1 MDNWVIVMMLG
12 ASTLLGA
19 LGLWALLW
27 GLRTGQF
34 EDTKKFLD
42 GASLDSEEALHDAI
56 EIENRKKEIL
66 KKREE
71 KKENSYGPPDL

>member
-1 MDNWVIVMMLG
+1 MDNWLIIMMLG
-12 ASTLLGA
+12 ASTLLGG

-34 EDTKKFLD
+34 DDTKKFLD
-42 GASLDSEEALHDAI
+42 GAHLDSEEALHDAI
-56 EIENRKKEIL
+56 KMENRKKDIL

-71 KKENSYGPPDL
+71 KKENGYRPPD

>member
-1 MDNWVIVMMLG
+1 MDNWVVAMMLG

-19 LGLWALLW
+19 FGLWALLW
-27 GLRTGQF
+27 GLKTGQF

-56 EIENRKKEIL
+56 EMENRKKEIL

-71 KKENSYGPPDL
+71 KKENGYRPPD

>member
-1 MDNWVIVMMLG
+1 MDNWLVVMMLG

-56 EIENRKKEIL
+56 EMENRKKEIL
-66 KKREE
+66 KRKEE
-71 KKENSYGPPDL
+71 KKENSYGPPD

>member
-1 MDNWVIVMMLG
+1 MDNWLVAMMLG

-19 LGLWALLW
+19 FGLWALLW

-42 GASLDSEEALHDAI
+42 GALLDSEEALHDAI
-56 EIENRKKEIL
+56 EMENRKKEIL
-66 KKREE
+66 KKKEEE
-71 KKENSYGPPDL
+71 KKENSYGPPD

>member
-1 MDNWVIVMMLG
+1 MDNWVVAMMLG

-42 GASLDSEEALHDAI
+42 GASLDSEDALHDAI
-56 EIENRKKEIL
+56 EMENRKKKIL

-71 KKENSYGPPDL
+71 KQKNGYRPPD

>member
-1 MDNWVIVMMLG
+1 MDNWLVAMMLG

-34 EDTKKFLD
+34 DDTKKFLD
-42 GASLDSEEALHDAI
+42 GALLDSEEALHDAI
-56 EIENRKKEIL
+56 DLEKKKKRDFEK
-66 KKREE
+66 KKREKGE
-71 KKENSYGPPDL
+71 RI

>member
-1 MDNWVIVMMLG
+1 MDNWVVVMMLS

-27 GLRTGQF
+27 GLKTGQF

-56 EIENRKKEIL
+56 EMENRKKDIL

-71 KKENSYGPPDL
+71 KKADDSYRPPD

>member
-1 MDNWVIVMMLG
+1 MDSWVVIMMLS

-34 EDTKKFLD
+34 DDTKKFLD

-56 EIENRKKEIL
+56 EMENRKKDIL

-71 KKENSYGPPDL
+71 KKVDDGYRPPD

>member
-1 MDNWVIVMMLG
+1 MDNWVVAMMLG
-12 ASTLLGA
+12 ASTILGA

-56 EIENRKKEIL
+56 KIENRKKEIL

-71 KKENSYGPPDL
+71 KKENGYRPPD

>member
-1 MDNWVIVMMLG
+1 MDNWLVVMMLG

-42 GASLDSEEALHDAI
+42 GASLDSEEALRDAI
-56 EIENRKKEIL
+56 EMENRKKEIL
-66 KKREE
+66 KRKEE
-71 KKENSYGPPDL
+71 KKENSYGPPD

>member
-1 MDNWVIVMMLG
+1 MDNWVVAMMLG

-56 EIENRKKEIL
+56 EMENRKKEIL

-71 KKENSYGPPDL
+71 KKEDGYRPPD

>member
-1 MDNWVIVMMLG
+1 MDSWVIAMMLG

-27 GLRTGQF
+27 GLKTGQF

-42 GASLDSEEALHDAI
+42 MTSFDGEEALHDAI
-56 EIENRKKEIL
+56 AMEKKKKEIMKR
-66 KKREE
+66 KK
-71 KKENSYGPPDL
+71 KKADDGYRPPD

>member
-1 MDNWVIVMMLG
+1 MDNWLVVMMLG

-27 GLRTGQF
+27 GLKTGQF

-56 EIENRKKEIL
+56 EIENRKKDIL
-66 KKREE
+66 KKRKE
-71 KKENSYGPPDL
+71 KKENSYSPPD

>member
-1 MDNWVIVMMLG
+1 MDNWLVVMMLG

-19 LGLWALLW
+19 FGLWALLW
-27 GLRTGQF
+27 GLKTGQF

-56 EIENRKKEIL
+56 EIENRKKDIL

-71 KKENSYGPPDL
+71 KKENE

>member
-1 MDNWVIVMMLG
+1 MDNWVVAMMLG

-19 LGLWALLW
+19 FGLWALLW
-27 GLRTGQF
+27 GLKTGQF

-56 EIENRKKEIL
+56 EMENRKKDIL

-71 KKENSYGPPDL
+71 KKVDDGYRPPD

>member
-1 MDNWVIVMMLG
+1 MDNWVVAMMLG

-27 GLRTGQF
+27 GLKTGQF

-66 KKREE
+66 RKRKE
-71 KKENSYGPPDL
+71 KKENSYGPPD